1 MNKKIEELNEE
12 IEKKEKVIV
21 DLHTQLVNT
30 EVMNEIWDSA
40 LLKDSLFLTE
50 KEEKDI
56 DLLKNQVKME
66 KEHAEQLEKSIHQLG
81 DQIVVFFF
89 TFCDVCIDYKINLE
103 LADSISKRVTH
114 LNKSTENIHYC
125 DDIIQIINE
134 GITLVDTSLGNYINS
149 YVTKYRQLFEENKNA
164 QDEIH
169 KNYQEQIELY
179 KSRLQLYEENITT
192 LTSTVVSIPSTGS
205 IQNETSMNYT
215 FLQKQY
221 DNLQS
226 ANQVYLKQIDELSNC
241 LQYAL
246 ERSPL
251 ATVTS
256 TMYSH
261 DYDSTM
267 IRYQLDQEK
276 ASKTLWKTRA
286 EQLEVLLSQVTNNQ
300 SCITDY
306 ELSIL
311 STVINYLFDF
321 VEKRLHIDYDL
332 NISVDL
338 CEKEY
343 NMIVREQEHREPLL
357 MESKLYA
364 ILQIINAAINDFEL
378 KLYQKQIECEANQD
392 KIYFLEKIIH

>member
-343 NMIVREQEHREPLL
+343 NMIVREQEQREPLL

-378 KLYQKQIECEANQD
+378 KLQQKQIECEANQD
-392 KIYFLEKIIH
+392 KIYFLEKQIH